1 MTDDSIGRDGRYAYS
16 TDLQLL
22 SGMIAPNSAPPELQ
36 GIVTPLSLDVW
47 NFHLRTH
54 PDGDF
59 VQYLLSG
66 IQKGFRIGFDYS
78 QFSCRK
84 GKRNM
89 LSATKN
95 AAVVEDYL
103 KKECA
108 LGRVLGPFKKGS
120 LNVHINRFGVIPKPH
135 QPGKWRLIV
144 DLSDPSGGS
153 VNDGVDP
160 ILCSLSYKTVDD
172 AVRVI
177 LHKGR
182 GTLLA
187 KLDLESAYRILPV
200 HPDDRPLLGMEWKD
214 QVYIDAALPFG
225 LRSAPK
231 IFNALADGLMW
242 IMKQRG
248 IRESIHY
255 LDDYLF
261 FGDPCSQECAHALS
275 LALQLCK
282 CLGVPVSAH
291 KLEGPANTLT
301 FLGILLDTLKLE
313 IRLPDDKL
321 MRLKGLIRSW
331 RQKSA
336 ARRDSC
342 YP

>member
-1 MTDDSIGRDGRYAYS
+1 MPQSRRWRLRRTLDAENDRSQCFNYSDELDSAVHESSKVQIRYAYS
-16 TDLQLL
+16 TDVHHL
-22 SGMIAPNSAPPELQ
+22 SGMVAPNSAPPELH
-36 GIVTPLSLDVW
+36 GIITPLSRDVW
-47 NFHLRTH
+47 KFHLRSH

-66 IQKGFRIGFDYS
+66 IQNGFRIGFDYTR
-78 QFSCRK
+78 FSCGK

-95 AAVVEDYL
+95 ATVVEDYL
-103 KKECA
+103 RKECA

-120 LNVHINRFGVIPKPH
+120 LNVHINHFGVIPKPH

-160 ILCSLSYKTVDD
+160 ILCSLAYKTVDD
-172 AVRVI
+172 AMRII
-177 LHKGR
+177 LHKGK

-214 QVYIDAALPFG
+214 QIYVDAALPFG

-231 IFNALADGLMW
+231 IFNAMADGLMW

-248 IRESIHY
+248 IREVIHY

-261 FGDPCSQECAHALS
+261 FGNPGSQECAEALS
-275 LALQLCK
+275 LAL
-282 CLGVPVSAH
+282 
-291 KLEGPANTLT
+291 
-301 FLGILLDTLKLE
+301 
-313 IRLPDDKL
+313 
-321 MRLKGLIRSW
+321 
-331 RQKSA
+331 
-336 ARRDSC
+336 
-342 YP
+342 